1 MSSHKERK
9 VVRLHPPRQR
19 PPLDPRL
26 EEIRQL
32 LQEAT
37 PLDDDLSDEVVIRD
51 NESFRRRFGP
61 GFDWPRFQREALIR
75 LIHEKDLTDSE
86 VKLFRHTGNLIRTP
100 FGVYLGAKRWMA
112 VIGVFQITLFASI
125 FAVTLGVVWPYL
137 FALTDKALK
146 GWVLIAGLAALCY
159 ALYLT
164 FILPWTIQRRTE
176 NFPR

>member
-1 MSSHKERK
+1 MSDQNDKK
-9 VVRLHPPRQR
+9 VVPLPPPRQR
-19 PPLDPRL
+19 PPLDPKL

-37 PLDDDLSDEVVIRD
+37 PLGDDLSDEVVIRD
-51 NESFRRRFGP
+51 RPSFRRRFGP
-61 GFDWPRFQREALIR
+61 GFDWSPSHREALIR
-75 LIHEKDLTDSE
+75 LIHEKGLTDIE

-100 FGVYLGAKRWMA
+100 FGVHLGAKRWMA

-164 FILPWTIQRRTE
+164 FILPWRIQRRTE
-176 NFPR
+176 QQT